1 MWQRATSATFGRDAP
16 SRVARREHGCYRGE
30 LMDNVVAVVLG
41 GGRGT
46 RLFPLTQYRSKP
58 AVPIGASYRLIDVA
72 VSNCIHSDLRRIF
85 VVTQY
90 QSESLNRHVANTYK
104 FDNFSSGFIDI
115 LAAEQTDSGESDW
128 FGGTADAVRKCM
140 KHIGREPWDAIAIL
154 SGDQLYR
161 MNLREMLREHHASK
175 AAVTV
180 AIKVVPAEL
189 TSGFG
194 IMKVD
199 GSGRIIHFDEK
210 PPAERLG
217 NLSSP
222 MPGGGA
228 PAYLASMGIY
238 IFSRRTLEEAL
249 RNDQNVDFGKHV
261 LPSLLSK
268 VHVQAYLY
276 DGYWEDVGTLR
287 SYYEANLAL
296 TRPNPLFNFYHP
308 RCPIY
313 TQRPFL
319 APSQIHGCKIDD
331 ALVADGCFLD
341 RADIERAVIGIRTRV
356 GRGCRIKNSLLLGA
370 DEYETAVDRQA
381 GDRRPPLGIGDETII
396 ENAIVDKN
404 ARVGRGV
411 RIRNSRGL
419 TEHDGQSYFVR
430 EGIVI
435 VPKGAVIPDGTEI

>member
-1 MWQRATSATFGRDAP
+1 
-16 SRVARREHGCYRGE
+16 
-30 LMDNVVAVVLG
+30 MDNVIAVVLG

-128 FGGTADAVRKCM
+128 FSGTADAVRKCM
-140 KHIGREPWDAIAIL
+140 KHIGRESWDAIAIL

-180 AIKVVPAEL
+180 AIKAVPAEL

-210 PPAERLG
+210 PPADRLG
-217 NLSSP
+217 DLSSP

-238 IFSRRTLEEAL
+238 VFSRRTLEEAL

-296 TRPNPLFNFYHP
+296 TRSNPQFNFYHP

-319 APSQIHGCKIDD
+319 APSQIHACKIDD
-331 ALVADGCFLD
+331 ALVGDGCFLD
-341 RADIERAVIGIRTRV
+341 RADIERAVIGIRTRI

-370 DEYETAVDRQA
+370 DEYETALDGQA
-381 GDRRPPLGIGDETII
+381 GDRRPPLGIGDNAII
-396 ENAIVDKN
+396 ENAIIDKN

-411 RIRNSRGL
+411 RIQNSRGL
-419 TEHDGQSYFVR
+419 KEHDGESYFVR